1 MGPAIK
7 GEHEVQRAYGLEI
20 PRTLDEVVDPRRLA
34 LLVYD
39 MQVGIFE
46 QAPALRGVI
55 PRVVETL
62 NAAREARV
70 RTFFCRHMSLPNE
83 LAGVSQLRTAMA
95 WQRLDRVEDVRSH
108 FLRDSPGFQLVPE
121 MQPLPSEAVFDKL
134 GMSMFAGTP
143 LDMALRDCGIVA
155 FAIVG
160 VVLEIGIAPTVSHGT
175 DLGYIPVVVADACG
189 SVEAEAR
196 QRALADI
203 DYTLMSLTT
212 DAATFC
218 RLLRGAAPMDGTG
231 RTVAA
236 SESA

>member
-1 MGPAIK
+1 M
-7 GEHEVQRAYGLEI
+7 QRAFGLEI
-20 PRTLDEVVDPRRLA
+20 PRTLDEVVDPRRMA

-46 QAPALRGVI
+46 QAPALRRVI
-55 PRVVETL
+55 PQVVEVL
-62 NAAREARV
+62 NAAREAQV

-108 FLRDSPGFQLVPE
+108 FLRDSPGFQLIPE

-189 SVEAEAR
+189 SVEEEAR
-196 QRALADI
+196 RRALDSI
-203 DYTLMSLTT
+203 EYTLMSLTT
-212 DAATFC
+212 DTATIC
-218 RLLRGAAPMDGTG
+218 RILRGSSTSN
-231 RTVAA
+231 RVR
-236 SESA
+236 

>member
-1 MGPAIK
+1 LGTFGSEGGI
-7 GEHEVQRAYGLEI
+7 VQRAFGLEI
-20 PRTLDEVVDPRRLA
+20 PRTLEEVCDPRRMA

-46 QAPALRGVI
+46 QAPALRRVI
-55 PRVVETL
+55 PQVVEVL
-62 NAAREARV
+62 NAAREAKV

-108 FLRDSPGFQLVPE
+108 FLRDSPGFQLIPE

-189 SVEAEAR
+189 SVEEEAR
-196 QRALADI
+196 RRALDSI
-203 DYTLMSLTT
+203 EYTLMSLTT
-212 DAATFC
+212 DTATIC
-218 RLLRGAAPMDGTG
+218 RILRGSS
-231 RTVAA
+231 A
-236 SESA
+236 SNRVR

>member
-1 MGPAIK
+1 M
-7 GEHEVQRAYGLEI
+7 QRVFGLEI
-20 PRTLDEVVDPRRLA
+20 PRMLEEVVDPRRMA

-46 QAPALRGVI
+46 QAPALRRVI
-55 PRVVETL
+55 PQVVEVL
-62 NAAREARV
+62 NAAREAKV

-108 FLRDSPGFQLVPE
+108 FLRDSPGFQLIPE

-189 SVEAEAR
+189 SVEEEAR
-196 QRALADI
+196 RRALDSI

-212 DAATFC
+212 DTATIC
-218 RLLRGAAPMDGTG
+218 RLLRGSS
-231 RTVAA
+231 A
-236 SESA
+236 SDRVR

>member
-1 MGPAIK
+1 M
-7 GEHEVQRAYGLEI
+7 QRAFGLEI
-20 PRTLDEVVDPRRLA
+20 PRTLDEVCDPRCMA

-39 MQVGIFE
+39 MQVGIFD
-46 QAPALRGVI
+46 QAPGLRSVI
-55 PRVVETL
+55 PRVAEVL
-62 NAAREARV
+62 SAAREAKV
-70 RTFFCRHMSLPNE
+70 RTFFCRHMSLPSE

-95 WQRLDRVEDVRSH
+95 WQRVDRVEEVRSL
-108 FLRDSPGFQLVPE
+108 FLRESPGFQLIPE

-143 LDMALRDCGIVA
+143 LDMVLRDCGVVA

-189 SVEAEAR
+189 SVEEEAR

-212 DAATFC
+212 DTATFC
-218 RLLRGAAPMDGTG
+218 RLIRDSSGPGQP
-231 RTVAA
+231 R
-236 SESA
+236 

>member
-1 MGPAIK
+1 M
-7 GEHEVQRAYGLEI
+7 QRAFGLEI
-20 PRTLDEVVDPRRLA
+20 PRTLEEVCEPRRMA

-39 MQVGIFE
+39 MQVGIFD
-46 QAPALRGVI
+46 QAPGLRQVI
-55 PRVVETL
+55 PRVAEVL
-62 NAAREARV
+62 AAAREAKV
-70 RTFFCRHMSLPNE
+70 RTFFCRHMSLPKE

-95 WQRLDRVEDVRSH
+95 WQRVEDVEDIRSL
-108 FLRDSPGFQLVPE
+108 FLRDSPGFQLLPE
-121 MQPLPSEAVFDKL
+121 MRPLPSEAVFDKL

-160 VVLEIGIAPTVSHGT
+160 VVLEIGIAPTVSHGA
-175 DLGYIPVVVADACG
+175 DLGFIPVIVADACG

-212 DAATFC
+212 DTATIC
-218 RLLRGAAPMDGTG
+218 RLLRN
-231 RTVAA
+231 A
-236 SESA
+236 SPPDRVR